1 MDVEKD
7 LKKKSTK
14 IKSKKIKSMKMTLP
28 SKSAFPIETKPDMI
42 KLNTLMAVIGRKGTG
57 KNASLCSLVKMLC
70 DDGVLDEVIVITP
83 TYESNKDYFL
93 QFGKAF
99 NPENNVFEPSK
110 TSADDIK
117 EFVQNMAD
125 YYQNYLNEVK
135 MIKELKQKAQ
145 SKKIEDLDIEDAFE
159 MDILDED
166 GIMKNPEYKYKN
178 KPPRVF
184 CIVDDCIGTD
194 IFVGNGAKKFTTLC
208 LAHRHQGIYEEGILG
223 CSIAILSQ
231 SLKTQ
236 QGGIPRSVREN
247 CSCIILVGKTND
259 DNMNKKIWEELA
271 SFCPQEEFYKIWDFA
286 CPKEE
291 PHSFLMM
298 DLAPKCKAK
307 TFRKNFDEYIDHPL
321 FQCSC
326 KNKS

>member
-1 MDVEKD
+1 MDEEKD

-99 NPENNVFEPSK
+99 TPETNVFEPTK
-110 TSADDIK
+110 NSADDIK
-117 EFVQNMAD
+117 NFVQDMAD
-125 YYQNYLNEVK
+125 YYQNYLNEK
-135 MIKELKQKAQ
+135 EMIKEMRTKAKQK
-145 SKKIEDLDIEDAFE
+145 SIDDDDIEDAF
-159 MDILDED
+159 DLDLLDED
-166 GIMKNPEYKYKN
+166 GILKEPEYKYKN

-208 LAHRHQGIYEEGILG
+208 LAHRHQGIFDDGIMG

-236 QGGIPRSVREN
+236 QGGIPRPVREN
-247 CSCIILVGKTND
+247 CSCVILVGKSKD
-259 DNMNKKIWEELA
+259 VAMNKKIWQELA
-271 SFCPQEEFYKIWDFA
+271 SFCPEEEFNKIYDYA
-286 CPKEE
+286 CPENE

-307 TFRKNFDEYIDHPL
+307 TFRKNFNEYIDHPL

-326 KNKS
+326 HKK